1 VGPSTEL
8 TVQRRYLHLPVQ
20 NGAPDRWMR
29 LLVDGEA
36 VRAFRIELAQD
47 EPDFWVFVDVG
58 PWQER
63 RLLVEIDA
71 GDPASL
77 ARIEQADTLPGER
90 ELYHERL
97 RPQFHFSSRRGWN
110 NDPNGL
116 MVYRGEYHLFYQHNP
131 YGWKHGNMHWGHAI
145 STDLVH
151 WQELGEALYP
161 DELGTCFSGSG
172 VVDAQ
177 DTAGLQAG
185 DEQTLVCIYTSAG
198 GRTPES
204 AGQPFTQSI
213 AYSNDAG
220 RTWRKYEGNP
230 VLGHIAGGNRDPKVI
245 WHAPSRKWIM
255 ALYLEG
261 SDYALYASPD
271 LKSWVPLQ
279 QIVLPGADE
288 CPDLFP
294 LAVDGDPA
302 DVRWVFWGANGTYL
316 VGTFDGQTFDP
327 QGDVQRYD
335 WGGDS
340 YAAQTWS
347 NVPAEDGRRIQ
358 IAWLRVDLPGMPFNQ
373 SMTFPCEL
381 TLRATPDG
389 VRLFSEPV
397 QEIALLHEAT
407 HAWLDQVLVAGQTD
421 YPELDG
427 ELLEVRAAF
436 EVGDAAAFGL
446 TVRGIAVTYEV
457 ARSVLRCEGRSV
469 PLAPVEGEIRL
480 QILADRASIEIYGN
494 DGRIALPIGVP
505 LADRPGTVSAF
516 SQDGQTRL
524 KRLEVHELGSA
535 WPSDER

>member
-8 TVQRRYLHLPVQ
+8 TVRHRYLHLPVQ
-20 NGAPDRWMR
+20 NSAPDRWMR
-29 LLVDGEA
+29 LLVGGEV

-47 EPDFWVFVDVG
+47 EPDFWVFADVG
-58 PWQER
+58 PWLGHKLQ
-63 RLLVEIDA
+63 VEIDA
-71 GDPASL
+71 GDPAFL
-77 ARIEQADTLPGER
+77 ARIEQADTIPGEA

-110 NDPNGL
+110 NDPNGV
-116 MVYRGEYHLFYQHNP
+116 MVYEGEYHLFYQHNP
-131 YGWKHGNMHWGHAI
+131 YSWKHGNMHWGHAI

-172 VVDAQ
+172 VVDIEN
-177 DTAGLQAG
+177 TAGLQAG

-220 RTWRKYEGNP
+220 RKWEKYDGNP

-271 LKSWVPLQ
+271 LKSWAPLQ
-279 QIVLPGADE
+279 RIVLPGADE

-316 VGTFDGQTFDP
+316 VGTFDGETFRP
-327 QGDVQRYD
+327 QGAVQRYD

-373 SMTFPCEL
+373 CMTFPCEL
-381 TLRATPDG
+381 TLRTTPDG

-397 QEIALLHEAT
+397 HEIALLHEAT
-407 HAWLDQVLVAGQTD
+407 HAWHDQLLAAGQTD
-421 YPELDG
+421 YPEVDG
-427 ELLEVRAAF
+427 ELLEVRAGF
-436 EVGDAAAFGL
+436 EAGDATAFGL
-446 TVRGIAVTYEV
+446 AVRGVAVTYEV
-457 ARSVLRCEGRSV
+457 EGRVLTCEGRSV
-469 PLAPVEGEIRL
+469 PLSPVDGEIRL
-480 QILADRASIEIYGN
+480 RILVDRASIEIYGN
-494 DGRIALPIGVP
+494 DGRIALPLGV
-505 LADRPGTVSAF
+505 LLVDRRRTVSAF
-516 SQDGQTRL
+516 SRGGQTHL
-524 KRLEVHELGSA
+524 KHLEVHELGSA
-535 WPSDER
+535 WPS

>member
-1 VGPSTEL
+1 MGPSTEL
-8 TVQRRYLHLPVQ
+8 TVRHRYLHLPVQ

-29 LLVDGEA
+29 LLVGGEV

-47 EPDFWVFVDVG
+47 EPDFWVFADVG
-58 PWQER
+58 PWLGHKLQ
-63 RLLVEIDA
+63 VEIDA
-71 GDPASL
+71 GDPAFL
-77 ARIEQADTLPGER
+77 ARIEQADTIPGEA

-116 MVYRGEYHLFYQHNP
+116 MVYEGGYHLFYQHNP
-131 YGWKHGNMHWGHAI
+131 YSWKHGNMHWGHAI

-172 VVDAQ
+172 VVDIEN
-177 DTAGLQAG
+177 TAGLQAG

-220 RTWRKYEGNP
+220 RKWEKYDGNP

-271 LKSWVPLQ
+271 LKSWAPLQ
-279 QIVLPGADE
+279 RIVLPGADE

-316 VGTFDGQTFDP
+316 VGTFDGETFRP
-327 QGDVQRYD
+327 QGAVQRYD

-373 SMTFPCEL
+373 CMTFPCEL
-381 TLRATPDG
+381 TLRTTPDG

-397 QEIALLHEAT
+397 HEIALLHEAT
-407 HAWLDQVLVAGQTD
+407 HAWHDQVLAAGQTD
-421 YPELDG
+421 YPEVDG
-427 ELLEVRAAF
+427 ELLEVRAGF
-436 EVGDAAAFGL
+436 EAGDATAFGL
-446 TVRGIAVTYEV
+446 AVRGVAVTYEV
-457 ARSVLRCEGRSV
+457 EGGVLTCEGRSV
-469 PLAPVEGEIRL
+469 PLSPVDGEIRL
-480 QILADRASIEIYGN
+480 RILVDRASIEIYGN
-494 DGRIALPIGVP
+494 DGRIALPLGV
-505 LADRPGTVSAF
+505 LLVDRPRTVSAF
-516 SQDGQTRL
+516 SRGGQTHL
-524 KRLEVHELGSA
+524 KHLEVHELGSA
-535 WPSDER
+535 WPS